1 MTAVTSSVSNHPRF
15 DAILFDCDGVLV
27 DSEPIVNRL
36 IWEMLIELGIDI
48 SLEDSIQRFLGK
60 AIREEL
66 DAIAEMRGAPLPP
79 NWLSTFQ
86 ARRNV
91 LLEAEVEAVPHI
103 GHAIDVLSRL
113 GLPMA
118 VASGADRMKVEL
130 QLNRTGLIEHF
141 QPTDVRIF
149 SATEVAR
156 SKPAPD
162 VYLLAAS
169 SLGVSPS
176 RCLVIE
182 DSPTGVTAGHAAGIT
197 VLAYAGRNAP
207 GPLIAAGAARTFT
220 DMRELPEL
228 PELLA

>member
-66 DAIAEMRGAPLPP
+66 DAIAEIRGAPLPP

-182 DSPTGVTAGHAAGIT
+182 DSPTGVTAGHAAGMT

-207 GPLIAAGAARTFT
+207 GPLIAAGATRTFT

-228 PELLA
+228 LA

>member
-79 NWLSTFQ
+79 NWVSTFQ

-182 DSPTGVTAGHAAGIT
+182 DSPTGVTAGHAAGMT

-207 GPLIAAGAARTFT
+207 GPLIAAGATRTFT

-228 PELLA
+228 LA

>member
-162 VYLLAAS
+162 GYLLAAS

-182 DSPTGVTAGHAAGIT
+182 DSPTGVTAGHAAGMT

-207 GPLIAAGAARTFT
+207 GPLIAAGATRTFT

-228 PELLA
+228 LA

>member
-91 LLEAEVEAVPHI
+91 LLEAKVEAVPHI

-182 DSPTGVTAGHAAGIT
+182 DSPTGVTAGHAAGMT

-207 GPLIAAGAARTFT
+207 GPLIAAGATRTFT

-228 PELLA
+228 LA

>member
-91 LLEAEVEAVPHI
+91 LLEAEVEAAPHI

-182 DSPTGVTAGHAAGIT
+182 DSPTGVTAGHAAGMT

-207 GPLIAAGAARTFT
+207 GPLIAAGATRTFT

-228 PELLA
+228 LA

>member
-156 SKPAPD
+156 SNPAPD

-182 DSPTGVTAGHAAGIT
+182 DSPTGVTAGHAAGMT

-207 GPLIAAGAARTFT
+207 GPLIAAGATRTFT

-228 PELLA
+228 LA

>member
-1 MTAVTSSVSNHPRF
+1 
-15 DAILFDCDGVLV
+15 
-27 DSEPIVNRL
+27 
-36 IWEMLIELGIDI
+36 
-48 SLEDSIQRFLGK
+48 
-60 AIREEL
+60 
-66 DAIAEMRGAPLPP
+66 MRGAPLPP

-182 DSPTGVTAGHAAGIT
+182 DSPTGVTAGHAAGMT
-197 VLAYAGRNAP
+197 VLAYAGRNACCTSTAHRR
-207 GPLIAAGAARTFT
+207 GRRLPLRQRRLCA
-220 DMRELPEL
+220 
-228 PELLA
+228 LLRPVPRGRGRGGYG

>member
-182 DSPTGVTAGHAAGIT
+182 DSPTGVTAGHAADMT

-207 GPLIAAGAARTFT
+207 GPLIAAGATRTFT

-228 PELLA
+228 LA